1 MYIENYPYIYENH
14 DALLEDNQ
22 TTTLKVY
29 IYLSTLL
36 LFLSIVVVSVVAV
49 AVVAL
54 IAILIINKKSNLN
67 VSGKF
72 RHVMMFSTISSP
84 SMYI

>member
-1 MYIENYPYIYENH
+1 MTCKKSLYYT
-14 DALLEDNQ
+14 Q
-22 TTTLKVY
+22 S

-36 LFLSIVVVSVVAV
+36 LLVLSIVVVSVVAV
-49 AVVAL
+49 AVVVAL

-84 SMYI
+84 SMYIYDDI